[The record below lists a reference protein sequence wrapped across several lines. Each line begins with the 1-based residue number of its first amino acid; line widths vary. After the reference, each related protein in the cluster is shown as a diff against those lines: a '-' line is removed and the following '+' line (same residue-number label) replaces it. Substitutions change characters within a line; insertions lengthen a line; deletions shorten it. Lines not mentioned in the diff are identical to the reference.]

1 MNYKELL
8 KAVEEYYENLP
19 EEEADYDEPID
30 NFAYDEGGRV
40 LNEEIGWM
48 KEVHQEGGSGQGEHW
63 ESVKHFPKH
72 DIYIQITG
80 FYTSGNGV
88 EFDGWEDDCA
98 EVKPQKKTITVYE

>member
-40 LNEEIGWM
+40 IM
-48 KEVHQEGGSGQGEHW
+48 K
-63 ESVKHFPKH
+63 K
-72 DIYIQITG
+72 
-80 FYTSGNGV
+80 
-88 EFDGWEDDCA
+88 
-98 EVKPQKKTITVYE
+98 